1 MPVTLHPLLEALGY
15 CEPQQ
20 QRALIKLLQAA
31 GAFGD
36 VKGVDGILTDKQAD
50 AILAHLTFNDSAQAA
65 NLLHQITQ
73 ESLLRDP
80 NIERHE
86 SIDSPHFQKHRA
98 ELTQALQDAGMLS
111 ELKPIRKHYDH
122 VLLLGTTED
131 EVKNRFETLKK
142 LWDDGV
148 RFDKIHMLGSERKLN
163 AASEPSA
170 AKAAD
175 EMAMMESH
183 YYDPNSSWPKGLEQV
198 RIFEVNTFNKP
209 LTSPS
214 PLEGE
219 GGVGGIFPH
228 TLQSNALKDSPLPNH
243 PSQGGRELL
252 RPNTQDTVK
261 SWLKTNP
268 VAGEVLVVSSQPY
281 AKYQD
286 AAVKS
291 ALPSDFHVE
300 TVSASAAKDV
310 KINIDLDS
318 FARQIDVNF
327 PQLLE
332 KLASAPGVLKTPII
346 GIAPE
351 DIKVDAATYQFRS
364 GGDANGV
371 TTKGR
376 YQADHWDPILHG
388 DPILVHERLDG
399 SKYVADGHH
408 RVELA
413 KELNAKGTGPGNI
426 MAMVLSEKQ
435 GYTAKDAKII
445 AAYKNIAHG
454 QTDIVE
460 TARVFKEAFSGE
472 VNTDLLPHL
481 QMDKGNLR
489 MAYTMSKLSDKVLD
503 QVAKEKIEPK
513 IAAKLAELVPDD
525 SNRQEAV
532 MQIISRKLQQNYEQT
547 DSSRASSI
555 NVNMSPLPAQND
567 ATKVPGFVAKL
578 AMERSRGVSHSRT

>member
-86 SIDSPHFQKHRA
+86 SIDSPHFQKHRV

-111 ELKPIRKHYDH
+111 ELKPARKHYDH

-142 LWDDGV
+142 LWDDGI

-209 LTSPS
+209 N
-214 PLEGE
+214 GE
-219 GGVGGIFPH
+219 
-228 TLQSNALKDSPLPNH
+228 
-243 PSQGGRELL
+243 

-268 VAGEVLVVSSQPY
+268 VPGEVLVVSSQPY

-300 TVSASAAKDV
+300 TVGAAAQDV
-310 KINIDLDS
+310 KINIALDS

-327 PQLLE
+327 QQLLE
-332 KLASAPGVLKTPII
+332 KLTAAPGVLKTPII

-364 GGDANGV
+364 GGDVNGV

-413 KELNAKGTGPGNI
+413 KELNAKGKGPGNI

-503 QVAKEKIEPK
+503 QVAQEKIEPK
-513 IAAKLAELVPDD
+513 IAEKLAELVPDD
-525 SNRQEAV
+525 ANRQEAV

-555 NVNMSPLPAQND
+555 NVNMSPLPAQSD
-567 ATKVPGFVAKL
+567 VSKVPGFVAKL
-578 AMERSRGVSHSRT
+578 AMERSKGVSLSR